1 MLGKKL
7 YRTSM
12 LNIFRLLVLGVVI
25 FFINDFYLETISND
39 TFLQMLVLPASFL
52 TKFKIFWTYVYQY
65 PTDFVNLVVIVVI
78 PAIYFAF
85 IRGVRFHEKGFVF
98 NKGVP
103 FVDTSVLYQDVKSYK
118 LLHPKLAIWIST
130 KSGDSFIVADNN
142 VERVIA
148 ILDQHNVPGEL
159 ASDQYVKIVSN
170 YRRFVY
176 FCVMAFFIIF
186 AIRKL
191 GALLSNL

>member
-7 YRTSM
+7 YCTHM
-12 LNIFRLLVLGVVI
+12 LNIFRLMVFGVVL
-25 FFINDFYLETISND
+25 FFVNDFYLETITNS
-39 TFLQMLVLPASFL
+39 TYQQMVVTPANFVTRFS
-52 TKFKIFWTYVYQY
+52 IFWNYVYRY
-65 PTDFVNLVVIVVI
+65 PTDFVNLVVIVII

-103 FVDTSVLYQDVKSYK
+103 FVDTTVLYPDVKSYK
-118 LLHPKLAIWIST
+118 LLHPKQAIWVST
-130 KSGDSFIVADNN
+130 KGGDSFIIADNN

-148 ILDQHNVPGEL
+148 ILDQHNVSGDL
-159 ASDQYVKIVSN
+159 AVDQYVKIVSN
-170 YRRFVY
+170 YKRFIMFLV
-176 FCVMAFFIIF
+176 VAFFIIF

-191 GALLSNL
+191 GAFLTNL